1 MSQLNSLASYGNG
14 TGKDNKMSALDEL
27 IEKENPTEIELC
39 ILWVADDAEKWEEGD
54 MPYEHARNAAAE
66 LAAKDE
72 QIAAL
77 RERVEKLEKVQ
88 VIAESVNQWLIQ
100 NELGS
105 TAHQRQLAEALQ
117 EAQ

>member
-1 MSQLNSLASYGNG
+1 
-14 TGKDNKMSALDEL
+14 MSALNDLITMAQEFDPNIDPETSEL
-27 IEKENPTEIELC
+27 G
-39 ILWVADDAEKWEEGD
+39 DA
-54 MPYEHARNAAAE
+54 AAAE

-100 NELGS
+100 NELGN

-117 EAQ
+117 DAQ

>member
-1 MSQLNSLASYGNG
+1 
-14 TGKDNKMSALDEL
+14 MSALDEIKKKKNHELSFIEYL
-27 IEKENPTEIELC
+27 IIENENRETTETI
-39 ILWVADDAEKWEEGD
+39 DG
-54 MPYEHARNAAAE
+54 AASE

-77 RERVEKLEKVQ
+77 QERVEKLEKVQ

-100 NELGS
+100 NELGN